1 MAPTADSNRLMLS
14 CGSQVTIRQ
23 LLNHTSG
30 VPEYF
35 DQILE
40 MYISSGLGVWG
51 SRLGDEFGDE
61 FRGLGRLVEQKQVTS
76 ARYDV

>member
-1 MAPTADSNRLMLS
+1 MLS

-40 MYISSGLGVWG
+40 M
-51 SRLGDEFGDE
+51 
-61 FRGLGRLVEQKQVTS
+61 
-76 ARYDV
+76 